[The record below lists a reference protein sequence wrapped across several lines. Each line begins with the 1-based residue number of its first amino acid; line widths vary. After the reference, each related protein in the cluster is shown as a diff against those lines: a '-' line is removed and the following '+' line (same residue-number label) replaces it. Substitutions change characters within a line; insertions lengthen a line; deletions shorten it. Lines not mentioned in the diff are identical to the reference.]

1 MLVLQ
6 GWISIVWKEM
16 PVLFDEMLFKT
27 LQLVD
32 DTDHAVRACVPAMFE
47 IFLDFPEPHNAHQVV
62 ITCSDVMQRLLH
74 DKSHLVL
81 ESTIRFSKALCKE
94 WPRAAVS
101 IMEALPVSACTH
113 VCTGAFACVRAFACV
128 CAKFVQSCALGQ
140 TFSYCD
146 LWIDSAAASC
156 QVAQGFCSEEK
167 AISQGC
173 FGQEKEIS
181 THLEGGFS
189 YAQDTRDQ
197 IQRLLVHPLA
207 YACAC
212 VCVRARA
219 TTCVDANA
227 FFSLQRFLCRPLV
240 LPSLTS
246 TLSLQHLGKT
256 PKSKACSTLPPP
268 TTTKAFALPLT
279 PGGSLR
285 VYSTPA
291 HSSAVLQ
298 PRSVSGVYH

>member
-1 MLVLQ
+1 
-6 GWISIVWKEM
+6 M

-47 IFLDFPEPHNAHQVV
+47 IFLDFPEPHHAHQVV
-62 ITCSDVMQRLLH
+62 ITCSDVMQRLLN

-219 TTCVDANA
+219 TNMRGCKCI
-227 FFSLQRFLCRPLV
+227 FL
-240 LPSLTS
+240 TT
-246 TLSLQHLGKT
+246 TLSLSPTG
-256 PKSKACSTLPPP
+256 PPFP
-268 TTTKAFALPLT
+268 YLHPFP
-279 PGGSLR
+279 
-285 VYSTPA
+285 PA
-291 HSSAVLQ
+291 SGQDPQVKGLLYLAPPNDNKGICAAADSGRQ
-298 PRSVSGVYH
+298 PEGLFNTGA